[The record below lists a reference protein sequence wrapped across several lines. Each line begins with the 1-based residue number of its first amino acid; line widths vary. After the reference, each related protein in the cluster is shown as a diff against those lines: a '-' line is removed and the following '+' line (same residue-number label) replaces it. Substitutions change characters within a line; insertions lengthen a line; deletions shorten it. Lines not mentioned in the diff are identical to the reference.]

1 MTQTMKKGIKL
12 SIVIPVYNSQAF
24 VTKTVN
30 EIIKEVIKLT
40 SEFEIILINDG
51 SPDNSWEVISGL
63 AKKINEVKAV
73 NLVKNYGQHTAVMC
87 GIEKSTGDYIVTMDD
102 DLQNPPSE
110 IKKLLYKIEEG
121 YDLVFAEFEEK
132 KHASYRRLGTK
143 VVDWLNNKIFGK
155 PDDIV
160 LTNFRIFT
168 QALAK
173 RVIKY
178 RVNEPYIPGLLL
190 MHASKIGNTL
200 TRHAKRDEGESNY
213 SIGKILILIGRLL
226 FNYSSYPLKA
236 LSVIGIIIS
245 VTSFLWGLFMVTNQL
260 IYGSDV
266 QGWTTLVAL
275 LSFLNGFI
283 ILILGVLGEYV
294 IRISKTLSHDCSYH
308 ISEEVE

>member
-1 MTQTMKKGIKL
+1 MTQTIKKEIKL
-12 SIVIPVYNSQAF
+12 SIVIPVYNSQSF

-30 EIIKEVIKLT
+30 EIIKEVTKLT
-40 SEFEIILINDG
+40 SKFEIILVNDG
-51 SPDNSWEVISGL
+51 SPDDSWSVISGL
-63 AKKINEVKAV
+63 AKSINEVKSID
-73 NLVKNYGQHTAVMC
+73 LVKNYGQHTAVMC
-87 GIEKSTGDYIVTMDD
+87 GIEKSTGDYVITMDD

-110 IKKLLYKIEEG
+110 IKKLLNKIEEG
-121 YDLVFAEFEEK
+121 YDLVFAEFEQK
-132 KHASYRRLGTK
+132 KHASYRKLGTK

-155 PDDIV
+155 PDNIV

-168 QALAK
+168 KSLAK

-200 TRHAKRDEGESNY
+200 TKHAKRDDGESNY
-213 SIGKILILIGRLL
+213 SLGKILILISRLL

-236 LSVIGIIIS
+236 LSVVGVVIS
-245 VTSFLWGLFMVTNQL
+245 VASFSWGLFMIINQL
-260 IYGSDV
+260 VYGSDV

-308 ISEEVE
+308 IAEEVE